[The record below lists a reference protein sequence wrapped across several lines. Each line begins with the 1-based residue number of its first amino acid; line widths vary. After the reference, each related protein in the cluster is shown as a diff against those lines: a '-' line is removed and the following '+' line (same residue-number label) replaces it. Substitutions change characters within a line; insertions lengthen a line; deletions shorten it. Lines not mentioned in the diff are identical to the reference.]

1 MSSNIQQLDVKLT
14 IGSDFWPPSPS
25 LNFTRMNSGMPGSF
39 ATPSPPPEPARVLTP
54 ELTAPNPLAVAPE
67 TPATSARPQ
76 RAAKRRAIE
85 NIRNIQQWEGCPESS
100 DLFRRVERR
109 FNEELSNEILTH
121 EEREQVEQS
130 EIPQGSE
137 AVQTEHEEN
146 WTESSEEES
155 PTASLRDFIVTDD
168 EDVPDD
174 ASFEA
179 CSEAEDEDGSEAG
192 SEESTASE
200 GEDATAEEDDASE
213 GDETQEY

>member
-1 MSSNIQQLDVKLT
+1 MSGNIQQLDVKLT
-14 IGSDFWPPSPS
+14 IGSDFWPPAPS
-25 LNFTRMNSGMPGSF
+25 LNLTRMTSGIPGSF
-39 ATPSPPPEPARVLTP
+39 ATPSPPPEPVRVPTP
-54 ELTAPNPLAVAPE
+54 ESTAPTPLALAPE
-67 TPATSARPQ
+67 TPTTSARPQ

-109 FNEELSNEILTH
+109 FNEEMSNEILTH
-121 EEREQVEQS
+121 EEREQVEQD

-137 AVQTEHEEN
+137 AVQPQHEET

-168 EDVPDD
+168 EEVQDD
-174 ASFEA
+174 DSFHA
-179 CSEAEDEDGSEAG
+179 FSEADTGDGSEAG
-192 SEESTASE
+192 SEEDTTSEE
-200 GEDATAEEDDASE
+200 GETNAEEDASE